1 MTLLL
6 SHSLSPEAQRQF
18 VAHRVSRRAK
28 AVLSILRVKTLLGL
42 TDADLLF
49 AVAAVME
56 RDVAELGRE
65 MFPQYQTE
73 EMRSKQ

>member
-6 SHSLSPEAQRQF
+6 SHSLSPTAQRHF
-18 VAHRVSRRAK
+18 VAQRVSRRAK
-28 AVLSILRVKTLLGL
+28 AVLSILRVKSLLGL

-56 RDVAELGRE
+56 REVAGLGRE

>member
-49 AVAAVME
+49 AAAAVME
-56 RDVAELGRE
+56 RDAAGLERE
-65 MFPQYQTE
+65 MFPQYQAE
-73 EMRSKQ
+73 EIRSKQ

>member
-6 SHSLSPEAQRQF
+6 SHSLSPVAKQQF
-18 VAHRVSRRAK
+18 VAQRVSRRAK

-56 RDVAELGRE
+56 RDVAGLGRE
-65 MFPQYQTE
+65 MFTQYQTE
-73 EMRSKQ
+73 DVRGNR

>member
-6 SHSLSPEAQRQF
+6 SHKLTAEVQQQF
-18 VAHRVSRRAK
+18 VAQRVSRRAK

-42 TDADLLF
+42 TDADLLL

-56 RDVAELGRE
+56 RDVAGLGLE
-65 MFPQYQTE
+65 IFPQYQTG

>member
-6 SHSLSPEAQRQF
+6 LHKLTAEVQQQL
-18 VAHRVSRRAK
+18 VARRVSRRAK
-28 AVLSILRVKTLLGL
+28 AVLSILRVKTLLDL
-42 TDADLLF
+42 TDADLLL

-56 RDVAELGRE
+56 RDVAGLGLEL
-65 MFPQYQTE
+65 FPQYQTG